1 MASMNR
7 ITPSNY
13 PPTGVVSYSQGS
25 PLIVFNIGSKN
36 AMMMGRTIRL
46 NGKIKYTTSAGGK
59 IGNNGVLLSNLGV
72 YAALEQLSISSNQSG
87 VNIETIRSYNRYLTS
102 GFKSTRGLQKM
113 ANSST
118 IENVC
123 SPAIY
128 TGTNILDAEDSL
140 GAANELPFSCELPC
154 GLFSGDVP
162 LSMDTTGGITLSIQ
176 LSPDSNMFYGITTVG
191 QTNANGCLYSL
202 SDVHL
207 TYEDRLMTDME
218 MKMNSM
224 SYNSIQTFYQVVSNN
239 TTSINLNLGLS
250 KVLSVFMNFLNQEA
264 VNNYNLNGFETGIF
278 IDEDNE
284 EDNLKRIQ
292 FLKGGVK
299 YPIEFNIDTF
309 NDVNAQLST
318 QIAREFKQCFT
329 NNINTLADCY
339 RSQVNTPNN
348 NDLDPVDVEW
358 NFGVGVNYDQISN
371 LGANFSQDQWG
382 IIIDKLST
390 NPAPYVAYIFVKSVN
405 ELNFSNNGLSINL

>member
-1 MASMNR
+1 MSSMNR

-13 PPTGVVSYSQGS
+13 PPTGVVSYSNGS
-25 PLIVFNIGSKN
+25 PLIVFNVGSKN
-36 AMMMGRTIRL
+36 AGL
-46 NGKIKYTTSAGGK
+46 
-59 IGNNGVLLSNLGV
+59 IGDNGVLLSNLGI
-72 YAALEQLSISSNQSG
+72 YAALEQLSISSNQTG
-87 VNIETIRSYNRYLTS
+87 VNIETIRSFNRYLS
-102 GFKSTRGLQKM
+102 SAFKSTKGLQQM

-118 IENVC
+118 IENIC

-128 TGTNILDAEDSL
+128 TGTKILNSATED
-140 GAANELPFSCELPC
+140 GGTIPVDLPFSCELPC

-162 LSMDTTGGITLSIQ
+162 LSMDTTGGITVSIQ
-176 LSPDSNMFYGITTVG
+176 LSPDSNIFYGISGTG

-207 TYEDRLMTDME
+207 TYEDRLMTDRE
-218 MKMNSM
+218 MKMESM

-264 VNNYNLNGFETGIF
+264 VNNYSLNGLETGIF
-278 IDEDNE
+278 IDNDNIQ
-284 EDNLKRIQ
+284 DNLKRIQ
-292 FLKGGVK
+292 WLKGGVK

-309 NDVNAQLST
+309 NSENHQLST

-329 NNINTLADCY
+329 NNINTLSECY

-358 NFGVGVNYDQISN
+358 NFGLGVNYDQIGD
-371 LGANFSQDQWG
+371 GADFSQDQWG
-382 IIIDKLST
+382 VIIDKISN

-405 ELNFSNNGLSINL
+405 ELNFGKDGLSINL